1 MLVTPINSAMLQCS
15 LAVSQRVWTGQ
26 FFRFPSLC
34 LGSFVWGKV
43 TSLGMFSVYLC
54 EYCCNYFMCK
64 HILILTMKD
73 MIAIRPMEI
82 NIFVRKTTL
91 SLTVYVVS
99 CLRLS
104 ISSLDSF
111 LVFWILFFPVEVT
124 VSSVLTFTLTTW
136 QLISP
141 GHS

>member
-1 MLVTPINSAMLQCS
+1 MCVY
-15 LAVSQRVWTGQ
+15 VSTVAII
-26 FFRFPSLC
+26 L
-34 LGSFVWGKV
+34 
-43 TSLGMFSVYLC
+43 
-54 EYCCNYFMCK
+54 CK

-124 VSSVLTFTLTTW
+124 VSSVLTFTLTT
-136 QLISP
+136 
-141 GHS
+141 